1 MGSFFG
7 TDGIRGR
14 ANVFPM
20 DCETAVK
27 VGRAIV
33 RELGGE
39 SSGRDVIIAQD
50 TRLSGD
56 MLAHALAAGVCS
68 AGGRVQMAGVLP
80 TPAAAVLAAAGNAC
94 AAVVISASHNPYEDN
109 GIKVFGGDGFKLS
122 DLTEAAI
129 EGRMTGDDLSKGRD
143 PISTIGNVSP
153 LGDAGPRYLDFLLS
167 GVSQSLRLDGVK
179 IVLDCAN
186 GAAWQVGPALFSRLG
201 AELTVLSASPDGRNI
216 NDGCGSEHPQ
226 RLSNAVGNAGAQ
238 IGIALDGDADRL
250 IVVDEMGHVQT
261 GDQIIAVMA
270 NDMKKNGLLR
280 NNRVITTVMSNMGL
294 GNALAKLGIEHEVA
308 AVGDRH
314 VMARMRETGA
324 VLGGEDSG
332 HLIFMDHHTTGDGIY
347 AALRLVG
354 VLLAEN
360 RPLSELSRVMQVYPQ
375 ELMAI
380 PVRKK
385 PPLDQIPEIGRAIA
399 LIEGELKGEGRVL
412 VRYSGTQSVCRVMVE
427 GPDREYTRACCR
439 RIASAVQRSLGRRT
453 PVFP

>member
-1 MGSFFG
+1 MAGTYFG

-27 VGRAIV
+27 AGRAIAQ
-33 RELGGE
+33 ELGAQFF
-39 SSGRDVIIAQD
+39 GRVVIIAQD

-68 AGGRVQMAGVLP
+68 VGGRVQMAGVLP
-80 TPAAAVLAAAGNAC
+80 TPAAAVLAATGDAC

-122 DLTEAAI
+122 DVTEAAI
-129 EGRMTGDDLSKGRD
+129 EKRMICDDPAQDKD
-143 PISTIGNVSP
+143 PNAAIGKVSTIT
-153 LGDAGPRYLDFLLS
+153 DAGPRYLDFLLT
-167 GVSQSLRLDGVK
+167 GVSKSLRLDGVK

-186 GAAWQVGPALFSRLG
+186 GAGWQVGPELFSHIG
-201 AELTVLSASPDGRNI
+201 AELTVLSASPNGRNI

-226 RLSNAVGNAGAQ
+226 TLSNAVANTGAR

-250 IVVDEMGHVQT
+250 IVVDEMGQVQT

-270 NDMKKNGLLR
+270 NYMKKNGLLV

-314 VMARMRETGA
+314 VMTRMRETGA

-347 AALRLVG
+347 AALRL
-354 VLLAEN
+354 LEALMAEKK
-360 RPLSELSRVMQVYPQ
+360 PLSELSRVMQVYPQ
-375 ELMAI
+375 DLMAI
-380 PVRKK
+380 PVREKT
-385 PPLDQIPEIGRAIA
+385 PLDQIPEIGRAIA
-399 LIEGELKGEGRVL
+399 LVEAELKGEGRVL

-427 GPDREYTRACCR
+427 GPDREHTRACCH
-439 RIASAVQRSLGRRT
+439 RIASAVQRSLG
-453 PVFP
+453 V